1 MIKRGLAKHGIIL
14 NVFVIIVL
22 CLSLEGCSSLGK
34 KFIRKKKDITEEE
47 VIPVLNPVD
56 YPAPQWTSKD
66 RYQQFYEMF
75 KIWQKDALVALDDRP
90 SDKQIRY
97 KFSQMAVQL
106 EGMKGL
112 LQGKSLEIL
121 NEVVLDHQAI
131 TAIYEEPAAFR
142 STITTKNR
150 VKKLGDRVISELD
163 PELVKEDLID

>member
-1 MIKRGLAKHGIIL
+1 MIKRGLAKHGVVLSVTMI
-14 NVFVIIVL
+14 VVL

-34 KFIRKKKDITEEE
+34 KFIRKKKDTAQED

-75 KIWQKDALVALDDRP
+75 KIWQKDALVTLDDRP

-106 EGMKGL
+106 EGMRGL
-112 LQGKSLEIL
+112 LKGKSLEL
-121 NEVVLDHQAI
+121 VNDVFLDYQAI
-131 TAIYEEPAAFR
+131 TAVYEEPAAFR
-142 STITTKNR
+142 SAVTIKSRVNR
-150 VKKLGDRVISELD
+150 LGDRVVSELD
-163 PELVKEDLID
+163 PDLVKEDLID